1 MKKVVTRKTSRGA
14 RQKLKVIGQSNPR
27 RLMGNAVQYV
37 GSLAVRDVEGT
48 VGELLASVEKA
59 EQALAAGHTRAALSH
74 AFETSERLVEMA
86 RRGGERDE
94 EMTQAA
100 ERAKSVVMRVLAEC

>member
-1 MKKVVTRKTSRGA
+1 M
-14 RQKLKVIGQSNPR
+14 IGRSSAR
-27 RLMGNAVQYV
+27 RLTGNAVEYV
-37 GSLAVRDVEGT
+37 GRLSPRDVVGT
-48 VGELLASVEKA
+48 ASELLDSVEKA
-59 EQALAAGHTRAALSH
+59 ERALAAGQTRVALSH

-100 ERAKSVVMRVLAEC
+100 ERAKIVVMRVLDVC